1 MTVKFADGSATSGT
15 LQRMDD
21 FIVSLRTQDGQYRS
35 YTRRS
40 AMPRITAIDVNDPMA
55 GHRNLFTKL
64 SDDDMHNVT
73 AYLATLK

>member
-1 MTVKFADGSATSGT
+1 VTVRFADGSAVSGT

-21 FIVSLRTQDGQYRS
+21 FTVSLTTADGQYHG

-40 AMPRITAIDVNDPMA
+40 HAPAITAVQVNDPMA
-55 GHRNLFTKL
+55 GHRDLFSKL